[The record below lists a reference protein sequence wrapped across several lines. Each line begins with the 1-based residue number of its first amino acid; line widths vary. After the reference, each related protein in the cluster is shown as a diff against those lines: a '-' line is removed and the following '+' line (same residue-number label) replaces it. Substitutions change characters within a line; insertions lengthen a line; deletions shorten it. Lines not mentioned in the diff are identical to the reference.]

1 MKVPTLLIYQLRDR
15 FYGLAQGMLFL
26 AFFVGMIFLTGCQN
40 SNVVETTIIDFE
52 LENIEITIG
61 TTVRWINEDDKAHT
75 VTQGNPPISGEW
87 GSPFIATNDL
97 FEYQF
102 NRPGSFDYWCRV
114 HPFMVGTVTVTDN

>member
-40 SNVVETTIIDFE
+40 SNVVETKIIDFE

-97 FEYQF
+97 FAVSYTHLTL
-102 NRPGSFDYWCRV
+102 PTILRV
-114 HPFMVGTVTVTDN
+114 